1 SAASRSIISASVAIP
16 AVRQKRSKLA
26 PTSRQASSTP
36 DATAA
41 VGVISFFMALLSFA
55 DSTPRAYT
63 GSRRATPPP
72 YFNNGRDIPITPS
85 PAIQPPHIIRSVW
98 IPEWPLSERPDHR
111 ITCSGRNNVRSA
123 VPINISHSAE
133 ELGGVPPLCN
143 A

>member
-72 YFNNGRDIPITPS
+72 YFNNGRDIPQPRRFAYCYLTLFYGYHYNGRRPWAAAQS
-85 PAIQPPHIIRSVW
+85 LGQSAMVLELFKLPA
-98 IPEWPLSERPDHR
+98 
-111 ITCSGRNNVRSA
+111 
-123 VPINISHSAE
+123 
-133 ELGGVPPLCN
+133 
-143 A
+143 